1 MEMKEVNSKNTTTSY
16 KEIKDSFRDYV
27 RNLAILEDERE
38 DAIDPRTGEKYGV
51 RSASEEPAM
60 PSPRMTPY
68 IEDMAQYLVGDQ
80 KLIDVLTCIIEG
92 RLFFRDQLYGYG
104 YYEGQGIMN
113 WIFSIPAEWKVDDAI
128 RQNRQTALKLQAALK
143 NL

>member
-38 DAIDPRTGEKYGV
+38 NSIDPRTGEKYGV

-92 RLFFRDQLYGYG
+92 R
-104 YYEGQGIMN
+104 
-113 WIFSIPAEWKVDDAI
+113 
-128 RQNRQTALKLQAALK
+128 
-143 NL
+143 